1 VRGLGKESTRSR
13 AVEFEGEGR
22 MAVRARQ
29 ICVAA
34 VRGVCRC
41 GEARDGQRGQ
51 GSTRRKGQAT
61 RGEDEQEVD
70 GGGQGQC
77 TALVAGEPGE
87 QRRRAEEQGLREE
100 EGGRMEPRTIL
111 QNQRNT
117 GTSL

>member
-1 VRGLGKESTRSR
+1 VRGLGKESTRSQ

-22 MAVRARQ
+22 MAVRARR

-34 VRGVCRC
+34 MRGGGVCRR

-61 RGEDEQEVD
+61 RGEDEKEVD

-77 TALVAGEPGE
+77 TAPAAGEPGE
-87 QRRRAEEQGLREE
+87 QRRRAEE
-100 EGGRMEPRTIL
+100 
-111 QNQRNT
+111 
-117 GTSL
+117 